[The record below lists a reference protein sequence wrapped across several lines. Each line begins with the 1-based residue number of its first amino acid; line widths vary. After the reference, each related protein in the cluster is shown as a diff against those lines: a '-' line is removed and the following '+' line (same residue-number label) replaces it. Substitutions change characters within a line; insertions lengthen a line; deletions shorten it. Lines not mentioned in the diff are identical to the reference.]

1 MIKYETGEIREGVK
15 VSGKK
20 KGNPKCLSLVV
31 LTEEIKS
38 TPPYRSFLTFQ
49 ILQTKTLHVAD
60 HSTHRNLE
68 QSKLLDTN
76 FN

>member
-1 MIKYETGEIREGVK
+1 MIKYETGEIREGVE

-20 KGNPKCLSLVV
+20 KENPKCLYFVV
-31 LTEEIKS
+31 PTQEIKS

-49 ILQTKTLHVAD
+49 ILKTKTLRAAD
-60 HSTHRNLE
+60 LSTRRNLE
-68 QSKLLDTN
+68 QSQLLDTN